1 MNKTALGNRIVI
13 LGCSGSGK
21 STLARSLQALTG
33 LPLIH
38 LDNVWWRADRTHI
51 SREAFDRKLAE
62 LLQGRQ
68 WIIDGN
74 YSRTYEPRIRAC
86 DTVIFLDYSEEA
98 CMRGITERVG
108 QARPDIPW
116 TENQLDPEL
125 AAFVRSYREECRPRV
140 YELLEKYSGKQAVI
154 LRDRAET
161 QAWLDG
167 LKDTSAEADERS
179 RG

>member
-1 MNKTALGNRIVI
+1 
-13 LGCSGSGK
+13 
-21 STLARSLQALTG
+21 
-33 LPLIH
+33 
-38 LDNVWWRADRTHI
+38 
-51 SREAFDRKLAE
+51 
-62 LLQGRQ
+62 
-68 WIIDGN
+68 
-74 YSRTYEPRIRAC
+74 
-86 DTVIFLDYSEEA
+86 
-98 CMRGITERVG
+98 MRGITERVG

-167 LKDTSAEADERS
+167 LKDTPAEADGRS